1 MRIYTRTG
9 DDGTTSL
16 FGGQRVNK
24 DDMRIEA
31 YGTLDELNAAM
42 GLLCSTEGFT
52 EDADGVA
59 WLQTLQS
66 DVFTLGSH
74 LATTDEAMAKH
85 LPDVPQERTKEMESW
100 MDVTSKSLPPLTNF
114 LLPGGHP
121 AISACHACRVT
132 CRRAER
138 RVITLARHADVP
150 DGVLPYLNRLSDV
163 FFMWSRHLHAALSVD
178 EIPWKPNNR

>member
-16 FGGQRVNK
+16 FGGQRLNK

-42 GLLCSTEGFT
+42 GTLCSSDGFIT
-52 EDADGVA
+52 DSSGVE
-59 WLQTLQS
+59 WLQKLQS

-74 LATTDEAMAKH
+74 LATKDEAMVKH
-85 LPDVPQERTKEMESW
+85 LPAIPVGRVQEMEDW
-100 MDVTSKSLPPLTNF
+100 MDAVNQSLPELKNF

-121 AISACHACRVT
+121 AISACHICRVT

-138 RVITLARHADVP
+138 RVITLARDAEVP
-150 DGVLPYLNRLSDV
+150 DGILPYLNRLSDV
-163 FFMWSRHLHAALSVD
+163 FFMWSRQLHMALNVD
-178 EIPWKPNNR
+178 EIPWKSEN

>member
-16 FGGQRVNK
+16 FGGQRLNK

-42 GLLCSTEGFT
+42 GLLCSTDVFVA
-52 EDADGVA
+52 DSDGVA
-59 WLQTLQS
+59 WLQKLQS

-74 LATTDEAMAKH
+74 LATTDEKMVKH
-85 LPDVPQERTKEMESW
+85 LPSIPKGRIQEMENW
-100 MDVTSKSLPPLTNF
+100 MDAVNQSLPELKNF

-121 AISACHACRVT
+121 AISACHICRVT

-138 RVITLARHADVP
+138 RVITLAREDAVP
-150 DGVLPYLNRLSDV
+150 DGILPYLNRLSDV
-163 FFMWSRHLHAALSVD
+163 FFMWSRQLHMALNVA
-178 EIPWKPNNR
+178 EIPWKSEN

>member
-16 FGGQRVNK
+16 FGGQRLNK

-42 GLLCSTEGFT
+42 GALCSSDGFIN
-52 EDADGVA
+52 DASGVT
-59 WLQTLQS
+59 WLQKLQS

-74 LATTDEAMAKH
+74 LATTDEAMVKH
-85 LPDVPQERTKEMESW
+85 LPAIPVGRIQEMEGW
-100 MDVTSKSLPPLTNF
+100 MDTVNQSLPDLKNF

-121 AISACHACRVT
+121 AISACHICRVT

-138 RVITLARHADVP
+138 RVITLARDAEVP
-150 DGVLPYLNRLSDV
+150 EGILPYLNRLSDV
-163 FFMWSRHLHAALSVD
+163 FFMWSRQLHTALNVD
-178 EIPWKPNNR
+178 EIPWKSEN

>member
-16 FGGQRVNK
+16 FGGQRLNK

-42 GLLCSTEGFT
+42 GLLCSTDGFVA
-52 EDADGVA
+52 DSDGVA
-59 WLQTLQS
+59 WLQKLQS

-74 LATTDEAMAKH
+74 LATTDEAMVKH
-85 LPDVPQERTKEMESW
+85 LPSIPKGRIQEMENW
-100 MDVTSKSLPPLTNF
+100 MDAVNQSLPELKNF

-121 AISACHACRVT
+121 AISACHICRVT

-138 RVITLARHADVP
+138 RVITLAREDAVP
-150 DGVLPYLNRLSDV
+150 DGILPYLNRLSDV
-163 FFMWSRHLHAALSVD
+163 FFMWSRQLHMALNVD
-178 EIPWKPNNR
+178 EIPWKSED

>member
-1 MRIYTRTG
+1 MRIYTRNG

-16 FGGQRVNK
+16 FGGQRLNK

-42 GLLCSTEGFT
+42 GTLCSTDGFN
-52 EDADGVA
+52 ADSKGVE
-59 WLQTLQS
+59 WLQKLQS

-85 LPDVPQERTKEMESW
+85 LPKIPEQRVQEMEAW
-100 MDVTSKSLPPLTNF
+100 MDEVNQALPELKNF

-121 AISACHACRVT
+121 AISACHVCRVT

-138 RVITLARHADVP
+138 RVITLGRHADVP
-150 DGVLPYLNRLSDV
+150 DGILPYLNRLSDV
-163 FFMWSRHLHAALSVD
+163 FFMWSRHLHMELNVD
-178 EIPWKPNNR
+178 EIPWKSDN

>member
-16 FGGQRVNK
+16 FGGQRVDK

-31 YGTLDELNAAM
+31 YGTLDELNTAM
-42 GLLCSTEGFT
+42 GTLCSSDGFSK
-52 EDADGVA
+52 DNSGLK
-59 WLQTLQS
+59 WLQKLQS

-74 LATTDEAMAKH
+74 LATTDDSMAKH
-85 LPDVPQERTKEMESW
+85 LPDLPEKRVDEMEVW
-100 MDVTSKSLPPLTNF
+100 MDRISQSLPELKNF

-132 CRRAER
+132 CRKAER
-138 RVITLARHADVP
+138 RVITLARHAEVP
-150 DGVLPYLNRLSDV
+150 DGILPYLNRLSDV
-163 FFMWSRHLHAALSVD
+163 FFVWSRQLHVQFSVD
-178 EIPWKPNNR
+178 EIPWKPNK